1 MKVNEKGVSKLSPPG
16 RLDERR
22 ERKRKARDVSD
33 VVPDKKQKKRIFTWR
48 GVIANSDHWMRWMVA
63 VILIV
68 VGATLTYT
76 QLGFADLVLPDGRVG
91 YVVVLLEVVALGALL
106 LGTLAGMTLGVIIG
120 GVLYIHSQVLPLDH
134 YELTFVTPLTSIV
147 MFGVCGALL
156 GILFAFVLRNNPSQI
171 KRVIYI
177 CIVCLVVSELYSLG
191 FAFNVFLSI
200 LVDIAS
206 KEGADVSTLV
216 VQQKAAST
224 AMQLGDMGLQANSTC
239 LVMALICSIGDYF
252 ARRALAYHGF
262 LGLRSVFGIWLAVV
276 VICTFMAMSAV
287 SFAVSSGD
295 ELRDAEKLMQS
306 EVGYLRTQLQISNER
321 AEKLEE
327 LFKQGEVDY
336 DKVDIALLAEL
347 SDIFEDRLLLDGY
360 TLKDD
365 GVIIVTIGKAI
376 YASDDER
383 FNSSQSLDEVF
394 DIDTLQAIDL
404 SKSTGKM
411 QRIVF
416 DDPVVLSSVAGD
428 SENEDARAVAQ
439 IHIAYVYAEDS
450 PQVIAN
456 SEGDEVAINES
467 IIMILPS
474 NMVFAKRSSLMMW
487 MTLSSLALLIVVFII
502 VFQLLNRVVAKRI
515 DETNETL
522 ARITEGEL
530 EATAGA
536 SGTREFESLSSGIN
550 TTVDALKG
558 WIKEAEARMDA
569 ELSTARAIQESAL
582 PRIFPPF
589 PDVMKFDIYATMNAA
604 RQVGGD
610 FYDFFLIGDDCDDK
624 SGKLAFVIADV
635 SGKGVPAALFMMTAK
650 ALLHDYVASG
660 LELGEAVEE
669 ANRQLVQGNDAGMFV
684 TARVGVLDYGTG
696 HVHYVN
702 AGHNPPLFWQRD
714 GGWRWLR
721 QKSGPVLGLFDMPY
735 SVHSLECHAGDMFL
749 LYTDGVTEAFDV
761 NEDLYGEERLLA
773 VVEDG
778 YRLHPREL
786 LESVRADV
794 AAYTRG
800 AEQSDDITIL
810 TLEYGV
816 PPEVTATLVVPAQV
830 TELNRVNEFLH
841 SELDRRLCP
850 QRTQNQLDIAVE
862 ELFVNV
868 CHYAYPERDNG
879 KVYIQRTYSA
889 EPKAI
894 TVDIIDDGIPYNPL
908 EKPDAVTPANIE
920 DVPIGG
926 LGILMAKK
934 CTDEMRYER
943 LDGSNIVTIVKKW

>member
-1 MKVNEKGVSKLSPPG
+1 MSRSASGV
-16 RLDERR
+16 
-22 ERKRKARDVSD
+22 A
-33 VVPDKKQKKRIFTWR
+33 PDNRQKKRIFTWR
-48 GVIANSDHWMRWMVA
+48 GVLAPSDRWLRWMVA
-63 VILIV
+63 VILVV
-68 VGATLTYT
+68 VGVTLTYT
-76 QLGFADLVLPDGRVG
+76 QLGFVDLVLPDGRVG
-91 YVVVLLEVVALGALL
+91 YVVVLLQVVALGALL
-106 LGTLAGMTLGVIIG
+106 LGTLGGITLGVVIG
-120 GVLYIHSQVLPLDH
+120 AVLYVHSQVLPLDH

-156 GILFAFVLRNNPSQI
+156 GILFAFVLRNNPSQV

-177 CIVCLVVSELYSLG
+177 SIVCFVVSVLYSIG
-191 FAFNVFLSI
+191 FAFNVFLAVV
-200 LVDIAS
+200 VDLAS
-206 KEGADVSTLV
+206 RSGADVSTLY
-216 VQQKAAST
+216 VQQLAASIT
-224 AMQLGDMGLQANSTC
+224 MQLGDMELQAYSTG
-239 LVMALICSIGDYF
+239 LIMAFLCSIGDYL
-252 ARRALAYHGF
+252 ARRALAYHGY

-276 VICTFMAMSAV
+276 VICTFMAMSTT
-287 SFAVSSGD
+287 SFAVTSGD
-295 ELRDAEKLMQS
+295 ELRDAEKLMQD
-306 EVGYLRTQLQISNER
+306 EVGYIRTQLEISYKR
-321 AEKLEE
+321 TDMLEE
-327 LFKQGEVDY
+327 LTKQGELDY
-336 DKVDIALLAEL
+336 DKVDEALLADL
-347 SDIFEDRLLLDGY
+347 ADMFEDRLILNGY
-360 TLKDD
+360 TVEDD
-365 GVIIVTIGKAI
+365 GTIVVTVGKVI

-383 FNSSQSLDEVF
+383 FNSSQTLDDVF
-394 DIDTLQAIDL
+394 DIDTLEAIEL
-404 SKSTGKM
+404 SKSTGRM

-416 DDPVVLSSVAGD
+416 DDPVVLSSVDGD
-428 SENEDARAVAQ
+428 GEDESARAIAQ
-439 IHIAYVYAEDS
+439 IHIAYVYAEDTF
-450 PQVIAN
+450 QVISN
-456 SEGDEVAINES
+456 TKGEQITLDES

-474 NMVFAKRSSLMMW
+474 NMVFSKRSSLMMW

-515 DETNETL
+515 DETNGTL
-522 ARITEGEL
+522 ARITGGEL
-530 EATAGA
+530 DATAEA
-536 SGTREFESLSSGIN
+536 SGTLEFVSLSSGIN

-558 WIKEAEARMDA
+558 WIKEAEARMDT

-589 PDVMKFDIYATMNAA
+589 PDIVKFDIYATMNAA

-650 ALLHDYVASG
+650 ALLHDYVSSG

-684 TARVGVLDYGTG
+684 TAWVGVIDYGTG
-696 HVHYVN
+696 HVDYVN
-702 AGHNPPLFWQRD
+702 AGHNPPLLWQRD

-721 QKSGPVLGLFDMPY
+721 EKSGPVLGLFDMPY
-735 SVHSLECHAGDMFL
+735 RSHSLECRAGDMFL
-749 LYTDGVTEAFDV
+749 LYTDGVTEAFDA

-773 VVEDG
+773 VAEDG

-786 LESVRADV
+786 LESVRSDV
-794 AAYTRG
+794 AAYSRG
-800 AEQSDDITIL
+800 TEQSDDITIL

-816 PPEVTATLVVPAQV
+816 PPEVTATLVVPAKV

-868 CHYAYPERDNG
+868 CHYAYPERENG

-894 TVDIIDDGIPYNPL
+894 TVDLIDDGIPYNPL